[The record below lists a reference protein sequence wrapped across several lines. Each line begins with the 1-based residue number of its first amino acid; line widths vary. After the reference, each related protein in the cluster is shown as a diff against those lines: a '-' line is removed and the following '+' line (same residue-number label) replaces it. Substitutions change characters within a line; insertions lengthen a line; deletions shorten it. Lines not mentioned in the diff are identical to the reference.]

1 MRQVFTRHA
10 QEHGLNVVATR
21 RQDREQLRADILAGQ
36 APLRE
41 NTKLN
46 PKMKQTRQGRT
57 FDMKAPSWY
66 AEHGLDYERRRLA
79 AASVDR
85 GKKGPAPG
93 PTVGQGSPEAQ
104 TAPRPRGLLGR
115 LFGRAVGKGSEQD
128 PLSSGQETPPAA
140 APKRGGYYQNFDNY
154 RNGTG

>member
-10 QEHGLNVVATR
+10 QEHGLNVIATR
-21 RQDREQLRADILAGQ
+21 RQDREHLRADILAGQ

-57 FDMKAPSWY
+57 FEVKAPSWY

-79 AASVDR
+79 AASVER
-85 GKKGPAPG
+85 GGKGPAG
-93 PTVGQGSPEAQ
+93 AVKVGQGSPEAQ
-104 TAPRPRGLLGR
+104 TAPETRPRGLLG
-115 LFGRAVGKGSEQD
+115 D
-128 PLSSGQETPPAA
+128 PRQRDQCS
-140 APKRGGYYQNFDNY
+140 
-154 RNGTG
+154 